1 MKIKLIQQP
10 HKCDS
15 GITGWKGKLQ
25 NQYEDFADFE
35 HCCGIFDNHTRLGYK
50 TPQEAWDANP
60 TIQGSVIPSDYRKSG
75 RLTSKINLVN

>member
-1 MKIKLIQQP
+1 MRNKQ

-25 NQYEDFADFE
+25 DQYSDFAEFE
-35 HCCGIFDNHTRLGYK
+35 HLCEIYSIHTRVGYK

-60 TIQGSVIPSDYRKSG
+60 VIQGSVIPSDLRKSG
-75 RLTSKINLVN
+75 RLTSVKPELN

>member
-1 MKIKLIQQP
+1 MKNKP

-25 NQYEDFADFE
+25 DQYENFEDFE
-35 HCCGIFDNHTRLGYK
+35 HCCGIFNNHERLGYK

-60 TIQGSVIPSDYRKSG
+60 VIQGSVIPSDYRKSG
-75 RLTSKINLVN
+75 RLTSVNPKLN